1 MTVTIGRRELLAA
14 LGGAAAAWPL
24 AVRAQQGKMPVIG
37 ILASVSPAPYAPFIA
52 AIKEGLRQTG
62 YVEGRNV
69 AIEYR
74 WAEGQYD
81 RLPQLASELVESGV
95 AVMILVGGGATTTA
109 AKAATATIPIVV
121 VMGDDPVKTGAVV
134 ALNRPGGNVTGVSL
148 LSVAMEAKRLQL
160 LRELAP
166 NVSVIAIVLNPNNPQ
181 ADEQLQELQ
190 DAGHALGVQVE
201 PFKAGSPSEIDT
213 AFLNLVERRAG
224 ALLMA
229 ADAFFNTRREQFIVL
244 SARHALPAIFP
255 YREFPAAG
263 GLMSYGTSLADAYR
277 QEGIYAGRILKG
289 EKPAEMPVQ
298 QAVKI
303 ELVINLQ
310 TAKSLGLTIPLALLG
325 RADEVI
331 E

>member
-1 MTVTIGRRELLAA
+1 MRRREFITLI
-14 LGGAAAAWPL
+14 GGAVVAWPL
-24 AVRAQQGKMPVIG
+24 RARAQQGKMPVIG

-95 AVMILVGGGATTTA
+95 AVMILVGGGATTAA

-121 VMGDDPVKTGAVV
+121 VMGDDPVKTGAVA

>member
-1 MTVTIGRRELLAA
+1 MSHKRRREFITL
-14 LGGAAAAWPL
+14 LGGGAVAWPL